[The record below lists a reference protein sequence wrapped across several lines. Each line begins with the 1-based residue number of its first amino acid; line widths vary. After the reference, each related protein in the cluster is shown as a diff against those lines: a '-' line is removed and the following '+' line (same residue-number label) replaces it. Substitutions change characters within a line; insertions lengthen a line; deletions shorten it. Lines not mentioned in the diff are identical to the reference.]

1 LRSVAPV
8 GMIVSVQRFR
18 VRIEGHGWEDF
29 DEIELPLPPSEG
41 ETLETKL
48 GMTVVTGVDP
58 MPDSQQF
65 AGTIRCRIP

>member
-1 LRSVAPV
+1 
-8 GMIVSVQRFR
+8 

-48 GMTVVTGVDP
+48 GMTIVTGVDP